1 MKKLYILSIIL
12 LYTLYGTGQVANSES
27 FDGTTFV
34 PTGWTDLLISGT
46 NTWSRV
52 TAGTFP
58 TQAPRSGAGQA
69 KFNSFTTNG
78 GVRALITPI
87 IDYSGRAGAS
97 TSVSFWM
104 YRDNGYNT
112 TADKIDVYINTAA
125 NMTGAS
131 LLGTVNRAIGLA
143 PTVASNGWYQYTFS
157 IPATYSTAT
166 NYIIFRGTSAY
177 GNNIYIDDVSWNS
190 YPPAIDMMAVSLV
203 SPAGNFNCFSSNQS
217 VSIQIKNNGSAT
229 INYATT
235 PVIIIASASYTAA
248 SASAASASTLGITN
262 FTINS
267 GTLAA
272 SASQTV
278 TITTGFDMSQ
288 SGRYSFNASTSVAG
302 DGNNNNNAMPAS
314 SVITVSKVNS
324 YPYQTDFSA
333 LPSPEFLV
341 QQISG
346 TGNWTNVLTG
356 NLSNPTLAPV
366 KNSANGYAYFNSYSF
381 SSGTVSSLITPSF
394 DFTGIASPAL
404 DLYVSQDNG
413 WAGYNDKLD
422 ILVSTNGGA
431 TWSSSIF
438 TIQRYNTSFTTAG
451 WKLFSIP
458 LTAYAGNSCVRIAI
472 QATSAFGNNMA
483 IDYLQIYNQSSI
495 LPVKLIDFTGAK
507 LSESENI
514 LQWRTAEEINTK
526 LFELQRSTDGTNF
539 KTINTQHAA
548 GSYTGSTYQYI
559 DTPDEFSAIYYYRL
573 ISVDNDNSFEIFKIV
588 SLESTTEKTIAFT
601 LYPNPTSGSTILN
614 LKSDD
619 ATRYLVEINDM
630 NGKRY
635 NVTDYTIEAGQHEL
649 IIHADNLSTGVYFI
663 KVYTSDM
670 SKDTM
675 VQKLVKL

>member
-1 MKKLYILSIIL
+1 MKNFYILSIVL
-12 LYTLYGTGQVANSES
+12 LYTLHGAAQVANSES

-58 TQAPRSGAGQA
+58 TQAPHSGAGEA
-69 KFNSFTTNG
+69 KFNSFSANS
-78 GVRALITPI
+78 GVKALITPL
-87 IDYSGRAGAS
+87 IDYSGRAGAA

-125 NMTGAS
+125 NMTGAT

-143 PTVASNGWYQYTFS
+143 PTVASNGWYQYTFT
-157 IPATYSTAT
+157 IPTTYSTAT

-203 SPAGNFNCFSSNQS
+203 SPNGSFNCFSSSQS

-229 INYATT
+229 INYATS
-235 PVIIIASASYTAA
+235 PVVISASASYTAA
-248 SASAASASTLGITN
+248 STSATSVLSIPN

-278 TITTGFDMSQ
+278 TITTSFDMSQ
-288 SGRYSFNASTSVAG
+288 SGRYSFNASTSVVG
-302 DGNNNNNAMPAS
+302 DGNTNNNAMAAS
-314 SVITVSKVNS
+314 SVIIVSRVSS
-324 YPYQTDFSA
+324 YPYQVDFSA

-341 QQISG
+341 QQVSG

-366 KNSANGYAYFNSYSF
+366 MNSANGFAYFNSYSF
-381 SSGTVSSLITPSF
+381 SSGTISNLVLPSF
-394 DFTGIASPAL
+394 DFTGIASPMI

-413 WAGYNDKLD
+413 WSGSNDKLD

-431 TWSSSIF
+431 TWSASIF
-438 TIQRYNTSFTTAG
+438 TIQRYNTTYTTAG

-458 LTAYAGNSCVRIAI
+458 LTAYAGNSCVRLAI
-472 QATSAFGNNMA
+472 QATSAFGNNIA
-483 IDYLQIYNQSSI
+483 IDYLKVYNQASV

-514 LQWRTAEEINTK
+514 LEWRTAEEVNTK
-526 LFELQRSTDGTNF
+526 LFQLQRSTDGTTFN
-539 KTINTQHAA
+539 TIHTENAA
-548 GSYTGSTYQYI
+548 GNYTGSSYQYI
-559 DTPDEFSAIYYYRL
+559 DTPDESSSIYYYRL

-588 SLESTTEKTIAFT
+588 SLENNTGKTTTFT
-601 LYPNPTSGSTILN
+601 LFPNPTSGSTVLN
-614 LKSDD
+614 LKSGD
-619 ATRYLVEINDM
+619 AGRYLVEINDM

-635 NVTDYTIEAGQHEL
+635 DVAEYSIEPGQHEL
-649 IIHADNLSTGVYFI
+649 IINSDNLSTGVYFI
-663 KVYTSDM
+663 KVYTADTG
-670 SKDTM
+670 KDGT